1 MRAHVAAEA
10 QGATLR
16 HAHLLVGCGVC
27 LAAHFATWVYA
38 IQSTSLAHA
47 MLFIS
52 VTPVLLAV
60 GALVLRQPI
69 SAGQKSFK

>member
-1 MRAHVAAEA
+1 MCTGWLQSAPHVLQAMAVI
-10 QGATLR
+10 LIF
-16 HAHLLVGCGVC
+16 VSVK
-27 LAAHFATWVYA
+27 ATWVYA